1 MSSCRLNLNTWLFDR
16 LGKGECTDV
25 HRVRGEQQAKKIA
38 QLFATGWAGEEE
50 DETTVKEILE
60 YMILR
65 DNFSRRKEIERISRK
80 GEKYFQKVCRAWKK
94 RLRDCWRSN
103 FFPFKS
109 RKYFYY
115 AYSNGNR
122 TEKTRMKLLT
132 RKIIFFSFRSSN
144 SSIVVAR

>member
-38 QLFATGWAGEEE
+38 QLFATGWAGE

-60 YMILR
+60 YMMIISLVEKKS
-65 DNFSRRKEIERISRK
+65 NVFWRKVKNIFKKR
-80 GEKYFQKVCRAWKK
+80 CWAWKK
-94 RLRDCWRSN
+94 RLRDCRRSN

-109 RKYFYY
+109 RKLFYY

-122 TEKTRMKLLT
+122 TEKTRMKLLS